1 MIKRESYYLYYD
13 YFSWKRFCEQE
24 RGGWVVLP
32 VVKVTQKMVKTVKKS
47 LYFDSV
53 LLLQISGG
61 INKFTSFKQFL
72 P

>member
-1 MIKRESYYLYYD
+1 MIKRESYSLDYN
-13 YFSWKRFCEQE
+13 YFSWKDLCEQE

-32 VVKVTQKMVKTVKKS
+32 AVKVTQKLVQTVKKL